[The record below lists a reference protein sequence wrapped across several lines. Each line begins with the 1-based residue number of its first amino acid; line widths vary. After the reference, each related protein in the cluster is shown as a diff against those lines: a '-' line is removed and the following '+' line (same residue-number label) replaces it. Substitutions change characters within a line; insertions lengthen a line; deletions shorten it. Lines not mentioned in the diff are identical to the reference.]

1 MMSAYANWKTSNFI
15 RLSRSEKMFQ
25 RDLEAAIK
33 ASQNGKSKLLGNH
46 EDGEAAVKE
55 IEDIEGADA
64 DLPLNE
70 GN

>member
-1 MMSAYANWKTSNFI
+1 
-15 RLSRSEKMFQ
+15 MFQ